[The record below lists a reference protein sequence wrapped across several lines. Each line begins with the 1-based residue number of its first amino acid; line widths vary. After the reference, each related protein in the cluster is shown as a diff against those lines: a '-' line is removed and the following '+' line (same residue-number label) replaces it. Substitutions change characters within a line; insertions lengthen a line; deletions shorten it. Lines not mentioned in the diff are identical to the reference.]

1 MFTLLKVVGERA
13 RSPTTFSNVNISLF
27 LGLLFVI
34 EVQIPF
40 DEVVHT
46 SL

>member
-1 MFTLLKVVGERA
+1 MTKVVGERA
-13 RSPTTFSNVNISLF
+13 RSSTTFCYAAISLF

-40 DEVVHT
+40 DEVVYT

>member
-1 MFTLLKVVGERA
+1 MTKVVGERA
-13 RSPTTFSNVNISLF
+13 RSPTTFSNINIFSF

-40 DEVVHT
+40 DEVVYT

>member
-1 MFTLLKVVGERA
+1 MTKVVGERA

-40 DEVVHT
+40 DEVVHA